1 METVTDGRRQ
11 RSLRSRAQI
20 VGAAERL
27 FLERGYV
34 RTTIEDIA
42 DAAGVAVQTVYY
54 VFGTKL
60 RVLAAVLDARIGGD
74 DPSPVVERDWV
85 ASLGA
90 TGGPADAIDALV
102 AAAVDILSRAAPVY
116 EVVRRAASDP
126 EIGEL
131 LAANRQSRRADQR
144 VLIQRLHETG
154 AFAEDLDVE
163 AAADSFYALVNEEV
177 FQLLVVDCGWTTDRF
192 RAWLA
197 DLVHT
202 MLLPPASTRP
212 APSGP

>member
-1 METVTDGRRQ
+1 METSIDGRRQ

-34 RTTIEDIA
+34 RTTIEEIA

-74 DPSPVVERDWV
+74 DPNPVVEREWV
-85 ASLGA
+85 ASLGS
-90 TGGPADAIDALV
+90 TGAPADAIEALV

-131 LAANRQSRRADQR
+131 LAANRRSRRADQR
-144 VLIQRLHETG
+144 VLIERLRETETLP
-154 AFAEDLDVE
+154 ADLDVE
-163 AAADSFYALVNEEV
+163 VAADSFYALVNEEV
-177 FQLLVVDCGWTTDRF
+177 FQLLVVDCGWTTERF
-192 RAWLA
+192 RGWLTH
-197 DLVHT
+197 LVQT
-202 MLLPPASTRP
+202 MLLPPVT
-212 APSGP
+212 